1 MPRWARTQARTLLVQ
16 TLARSTSRIA
26 QARLERFAIWI
37 AKFRDNADERLQKTL
52 GEQDEAFGFDEAK
65 LAAEACFHDWQ
76 FGVLNNGHGD
86 GPVTISS
93 ACRNYVRSLR
103 IEGREAAAGFRD
115 WRLKVHG
122 LVQRPLALSLT
133 QLRALA
139 MRSQITMHCCDEGW
153 NAIGGWSGVP
163 VGLLLSLAGT
173 AASARYVVFH
183 CMDRKEEDGQLY
195 YESLDLFDAYHPQTI
210 LACDMNGQPLPIEHG
225 APLRLRVETQIG
237 YKNAKFVDRLEVVD
251 RLTGFG
257 KGRGGWWEDIDNAV
271 WYAGQ

>member
-1 MPRWARTQARTLLVQ
+1 MTELRSRRSVLAAIGFSTAVALGTELVRNEKWSRLFVDGAEALTLRTQRLILAKKP
-16 TLARSTSRIA
+16 LAREFSVHDVSAHFPVNGSRVA
-26 QARLERFAIWI
+26 PGDAYKRLVE
-37 AKFRDNADERLQKTL
+37 T
-52 GEQDEAFGFDEAK
+52 
-65 LAAEACFHDWQ
+65 
-76 FGVLNNGHGD
+76 
-86 GPVTISS
+86 
-93 ACRNYVRSLR
+93 
-103 IEGREAAAGFRD
+103 GFRD